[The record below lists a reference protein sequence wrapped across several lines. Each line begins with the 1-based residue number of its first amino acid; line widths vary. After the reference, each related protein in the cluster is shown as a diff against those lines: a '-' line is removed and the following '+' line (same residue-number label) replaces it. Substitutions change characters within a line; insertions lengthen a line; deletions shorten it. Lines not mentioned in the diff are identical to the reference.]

1 MVPPS
6 SKFVGSLHSLE
17 VGRSAWQNAVK
28 GHVPTMT
35 AHAKELISHAKS
47 RRPIPAQLPTQPS
60 STFRVFLTGLGGLG
74 YDKRALLS
82 AVGVTAAQLEDPDGR
97 VPCMSIPAL
106 IGQAMRTRPITNLGF
121 KVAAQTPIG
130 AFQLL
135 DYLIVTC
142 QNVSQGIR
150 QLARYLRLSEAP
162 FSVEIHDAEDPV
174 RVVYVGIQDS
184 FTAEFEI
191 ALAIFRLRREAES
204 RLQPEY
210 TCFTHTPDDLN
221 EAEQLLGCPMRTQ
234 TPWLGL
240 ALSRQSWELP
250 LRRRDAVLQS
260 VLLRNAD
267 EIAARLLKPNDVVSD
282 LRRILLSRLAQGD
295 SNIESVARF
304 MGTSVRSLQ
313 RRLTYLGS
321 RYQDV
326 LDSIRR
332 EAAGQYLSDRAL
344 SISEVGYLLGYSE
357 PAAFHRA
364 FKRWHGSTPHEFRL
378 AHRRTI

>member
-1 MVPPS
+1 
-6 SKFVGSLHSLE
+6 
-17 VGRSAWQNAVK
+17 
-28 GHVPTMT
+28 MT
-35 AHAKELISHAKS
+35 AHAKELIRHAKPRS
-47 RRPIPAQLPTQPS
+47 SIPAQVPTQPS
-60 STFRVFLTGLGGLG
+60 STLRVFVTALACLG
-74 YDKRALLS
+74 YERASLLS
-82 AVGVTAAQLEDPDGR
+82 AAGITAAQVDDPDGR
-97 VPCMSIPAL
+97 VPCMSIPAV
-106 IGQAMRTRPITNLGF
+106 IGQAMRTRPTANFGI

-162 FSVEIHDAEDPV
+162 FSVEIHDDEDPV
-174 RVVYVGIQDS
+174 RVAYVGIQDS

-191 ALAIFRLRREAES
+191 ALAIFHLRREVES

-210 TCFTHTPDDLN
+210 ACFTHTPDDLN

-234 TPWLGL
+234 TPWLGF

-267 EIAARLLKPNDVVSD
+267 EIAARLPKPHDVVSD

-295 SNIESVARF
+295 SNIESVARS
-304 MGTSVRSLQ
+304 MATSVRSLQ
-313 RRLTYLGS
+313 RRLTHRGS
-321 RYQDV
+321 SYQDV

-332 EAAGQYLSDRAL
+332 EAASQYLSDRAL

-364 FKRWHGSTPHEFRL
+364 FKRWYGSTPQEFRL
-378 AHRRTI
+378 AHRPVS

>member
-1 MVPPS
+1 
-6 SKFVGSLHSLE
+6 
-17 VGRSAWQNAVK
+17 
-28 GHVPTMT
+28 
-35 AHAKELISHAKS
+35 
-47 RRPIPAQLPTQPS
+47 
-60 STFRVFLTGLGGLG
+60 
-74 YDKRALLS
+74 
-82 AVGVTAAQLEDPDGR
+82 
-97 VPCMSIPAL
+97 MSIPAL
-106 IGQAMRTRPITNLGF
+106 IGQAMRTRPTTNLGI

-135 DYLIVTC
+135 DYLVVTC
-142 QNVSQGIR
+142 QKVSQVIR
-150 QLARYLRLSEAP
+150 RLARYLRLSEAP

-174 RVVYVGIQDS
+174 RIVYVGIQDA

-191 ALAIFRLRREAES
+191 ALAIFHLRREAES

-210 TCFTHTPDDLN
+210 TCFAHTPDDLK

-234 TPWLGL
+234 VPWLGF

-267 EIAARLLKPNDVVSD
+267 EIAARLPQPDDVVSD

-295 SNIESVARF
+295 SNIESVARS

-313 RRLTYLGS
+313 RRLTDRGS
-321 RYQDV
+321 GYQDV

-332 EAAGQYLSDRAL
+332 EAAGQYLSDPR
-344 SISEVGYLLGYSE
+344 S
-357 PAAFHRA
+357 FH
-364 FKRWHGSTPHEFRL
+364 FGSGLPNRL
-378 AHRRTI
+378 F

>member
-1 MVPPS
+1 
-6 SKFVGSLHSLE
+6 
-17 VGRSAWQNAVK
+17 
-28 GHVPTMT
+28 MT
-35 AHAKELISHAKS
+35 ARAKELTRHAKPRS
-47 RRPIPAQLPTQPS
+47 SIPPQVPTQPS
-60 STFRVFLTGLGGLG
+60 STLRVFVTGLAGLG
-74 YDKRALLS
+74 YDKAALLS
-82 AVGVTAAQLEDPDGR
+82 AVGLTEDQIEDPDGR
-97 VPCMSIPAL
+97 VPCMDIPAL
-106 IGQAMRTRPITNLGF
+106 IEHAMRTRPTTNLGI

-142 QNVSQGIR
+142 QSVSQGIR

-174 RVVYVGIQDS
+174 RIVYVGIQDS

-191 ALAIFRLRREAES
+191 ALAILHLRREAES
-204 RLQPEY
+204 RFQPEY
-210 TCFTHTPDDLN
+210 ACFTHTPNDLN

-267 EIAARLLKPNDVVSD
+267 EIAARLPKPHDVVSD

-295 SNIESVARF
+295 SNIESVARS

-313 RRLTYLGS
+313 RRLTYRGS
-321 RYQDV
+321 SYQDV
-326 LDSIRR
+326 LDSVRR

-364 FKRWHGSTPHEFRL
+364 FKRWHGCTPHEFRL
-378 AHRRTI
+378 AHRPAI

>member
-1 MVPPS
+1 MDPPG
-6 SKFVGSLHSLE
+6 SKSVGSQHSLE

-28 GHVPTMT
+28 GDVVTMT
-35 AHAKELISHAKS
+35 ARAKKLIRRAKPCS
-47 RRPIPAQLPTQPS
+47 SIPAQVLTQPS
-60 STFRVFLTGLGGLG
+60 STLRVFVNAFVCLG
-74 YDKRALLS
+74 YEKASLLS
-82 AVGVTAAQLEDPDGR
+82 AAGITAAQLDDPDGR

-106 IGQAMRTRPITNLGF
+106 IGQAMRNRRTTNLGI

-135 DYLIVTC
+135 DYLIVSC
-142 QNVSQGIR
+142 QNVSEGIR

-162 FSVEIHDAEDPV
+162 FSVEIHDADDPV
-174 RVVYVGIQDS
+174 HVAYVGIQDS

-191 ALAIFRLRREAES
+191 ALAIFHLRREAES

-210 TCFTHTPDDLN
+210 ACFVHTPDDLN
-221 EAEQLLGCPMRTQ
+221 EADQLLGCPIRTQ
-234 TPWLGL
+234 TPWLGF

-250 LRRRDAVLQS
+250 LRRRDAALQS

-267 EIAARLLKPNDVVSD
+267 EVTARLPKPGDVVSD
-282 LRRILLSRLAQGD
+282 LRRILLSRLAQGE
-295 SNIESVARF
+295 SNIESVARS

-313 RRLTYLGS
+313 RRLTHRGS
-321 RYQDV
+321 SYQDV
-326 LDSIRR
+326 LESIRR
-332 EAAGQYLSDRAL
+332 EAAGRYLTDRAL

-378 AHRRTI
+378 AHRPLS